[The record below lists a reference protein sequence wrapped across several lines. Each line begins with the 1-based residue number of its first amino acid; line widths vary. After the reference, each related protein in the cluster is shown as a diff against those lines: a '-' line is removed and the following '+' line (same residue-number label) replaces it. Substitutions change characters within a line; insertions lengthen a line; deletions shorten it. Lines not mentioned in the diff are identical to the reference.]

1 MLEIILNILVNKKI
15 KVLALG
21 KKKQKKKKICSRF
34 ILSSGIG
41 EETITTKLV
50 NYLSWLFMVI

>member
-21 KKKQKKKKICSRF
+21 KKKQKKKICSRF

-50 NYLSWLFMVI
+50 NYHSWLFMVI

>member
-21 KKKQKKKKICSRF
+21 KKKQKKKICSRF

>member
-21 KKKQKKKKICSRF
+21 KKKQKKK
-34 ILSSGIG
+34 
-41 EETITTKLV
+41 
-50 NYLSWLFMVI
+50 NMQ